1 MNKFFFWVGG
11 RKFFGL
17 IIATFLLFFDKM
29 SDQVWLIVYTIFT
42 GSNTYQDYLGIKSGG
57 PNEQNKSS

>member
-17 IIATFLLFFDKM
+17 ILATVLLCFSKIPPEIWLTAYLLFA
-29 SDQVWLIVYTIFT
+29 
-42 GSNTYQDYLGIKSGG
+42 GSNVYQDYLKTKSGG
-57 PNEQNKSS
+57 TK